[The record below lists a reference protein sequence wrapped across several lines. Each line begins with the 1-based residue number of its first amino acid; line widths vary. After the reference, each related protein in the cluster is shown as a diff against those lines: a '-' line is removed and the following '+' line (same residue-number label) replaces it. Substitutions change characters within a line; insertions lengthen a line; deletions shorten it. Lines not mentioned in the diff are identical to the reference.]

1 MAIPMKKGAASEMA
15 PVINPQTRSK
25 LKRAKMSDHC
35 EGDESAGFLDNFSE
49 QLFISEEFF

>member
-25 LKRAKMSDHC
+25 LKRAKMSATVKVMI
-35 EGDESAGFLDNFSE
+35 SRIFLIIFRSSF
-49 QLFISEEFF
+49 FISEEFF